1 MLKGRI
7 CIMSKYKYSNQK
19 FVNPYNFI
27 PLQSGCKRE
36 AKEYKY
42 RKGNLTGWMECQLET
57 LSPLFI
63 PNTSSVYEEI
73 DKEKKDSNPVKKR
86 SSVFQEILKDRIPKE
101 VKVNS
106 YDFFSYQ
113 SLENMHK
120 PEPGLPEAP
129 EPVIPGSEIRGM
141 IRTAFEAVT
150 NSCLSTIDDEKV
162 LYKRVTN
169 IGNAGI
175 LKFENGNW
183 KIQKCKKYRIAFKPG
198 KRDRKHFYHQV
209 KNLSEGQTVYIK
221 PGKMDKALDI
231 KHTETKGYQLGYF
244 HKGEPFGKTKRH
256 EAIFVIE
263 DGNGSI
269 DDYSIKI
276 TQREVKNYVENLKLY
291 RDRTVNLH
299 YKKEDHDG
307 YEKIDINKI
316 KKDIKKLDGALV
328 YYTYTEH
335 NNRVYL
341 SPAHIGREIFYNKL
355 TDIVGDYKPCQTLNH
370 LCPACAL
377 FGIAGK
383 RDAAASRV
391 RFTDAHVTED
401 KKLNDPALY
410 YDEKVR
416 ILKEL
421 ASPKLS
427 AAEFYLNREPKTA
440 DLWNYDYAFRWKRK
454 HNGKVT
460 NMMEMIKEYNPKIRG
475 RKFYWHHMNVN
486 PYIDEKDEKNP
497 GLVSERN
504 VAVRPLKKGNVFK
517 FKIYFNNIT
526 ADELKKLLWV
536 LEIGGNNA
544 AHAHKLGMGKPLGLG
559 SAAVTV
565 NHIFRREIVLENDT
579 VEYRISPYKKPDL
592 KNLDHHQLGC
602 SQKVWD
608 DFLTITDLKPKIDF
622 IEYPNNTDKPENF
635 HWFVAN
641 KQVSKGD
648 GLPELKEYEGRGGTG
663 TSPVIEQTLPP
674 IKSPWL
680 YKYKEKKQ
688 EKWKK

>member
-1 MLKGRI
+1 
-7 CIMSKYKYSNQK
+7 MSKYKYSNQK

-36 AKEYKY
+36 TKDYKE

-57 LSPLFI
+57 LSPVFI
-63 PNTSSVYEEI
+63 PNTSSVYEEL
-73 DKEKKDSNPVKKR
+73 DKEKKDSNSVRKS
-86 SSVFQEILKDRIPKE
+86 SSVFQKILKDRIPNG

-113 SLENMHK
+113 SLENTHK

-129 EPVIPGSEIRGM
+129 EPVITGSEIRGM

-183 KIQKCKKYRIAFKPG
+183 KIQKCRKYRIAFESKG
-198 KRDRKHFYHQV
+198 RDRKHFCSQI
-209 KNLSEGQTVYIK
+209 KTLSEGQPVYIK
-221 PGKMDKALDI
+221 PGKNYKVLDI
-231 KHTETKGYQLGYF
+231 KLTETNGYLPGFF

-263 DGNGSI
+263 DGNGSS
-269 DDYSIKI
+269 DDNSIKI
-276 TQREVKNYVENLKLY
+276 TQREVKNYMENLKLY

-299 YKKEDHDG
+299 YKKEDHAG
-307 YEKIDINKI
+307 YEKIDINEI
-316 KKDIKKLDGALV
+316 KKDINKLDGALV
-328 YYTYTEH
+328 YYTNTEH

-341 SPAHIGREIFYNKL
+341 SPAQIGREIFYNKL
-355 TDIVGDYKPCQTLNH
+355 TEIVGNYTPCQTLNS

-391 RFTDAHVTED
+391 RFTDAHVPED

-427 AAEFYLNREPKTA
+427 AAEFYLKRDPKTA

-460 NMMEMIKEYNPKIRG
+460 NKMEMIKDYNPQIRG
-475 RKFYWHHMNVN
+475 RKFYWHHLNVN
-486 PYIDEKDEKNP
+486 PYIEEKDEINP
-497 GLVSERN
+497 EVVSERN

-517 FKIYFNNIT
+517 FKIYFNHIT

-536 LEIGGNNA
+536 LEIGGRNKTQ
-544 AHAHKLGMGKPLGLG
+544 AHKLGMGKPLGLG
-559 SAAVTV
+559 SASVTV
-565 NHIFRREIVLENDT
+565 NHIFRREIILENDT
-579 VEYRISPYKKPDL
+579 VEYRITPYEKPDL
-592 KNLDHHQLGC
+592 KTLAPHQLGC

-608 DFLTITDLKPKIDF
+608 DFLMITDLNHRFDN
-622 IEYPNNTDKPENF
+622 IEYPNNIDKPQNF
-635 HWFVAN
+635 HWFAAN
-641 KQVSKGD
+641 KQISKGD

-663 TSPVIEQTLPP
+663 TSPIIEQTLPP
-674 IKSPWL
+674 IKSSPWL
-680 YKYKEKKQ
+680 YKYKEKNQ
-688 EKWKK
+688 